1 MKINKNII
9 LYLLL
14 FILFIIP
21 INVFA
26 TGGKLRK
33 SSIKTC
39 PNGITYGLHS
49 DGNGGTH
56 WHVAATNGNGYF
68 AKGDAIY
75 SDPCPGHNANQGTA
89 GQTSGS
95 NNYNN
100 SMKND
105 STNNVNKEVV
115 KSSDISIKSIKIED
129 DIITNISD
137 VMEYEVT
144 KKSISIYVVLNDIKS
159 KYEIEGNADNLSKTG
174 INKVKIKVTA
184 ENGNEKIYELN
195 IKRKVIQS
203 NVVIRE
209 FKINDSTIEFEDN
222 KGSTFVFYWAKK
234 FDYDYILSDSN
245 SILKI
250 MKNNKEVSNTNLKVG
265 NNNYKLVI
273 IDKEGNEN
281 NYDIKI
287 ERMSLM
293 GSIVLTI
300 LSIGFFALI
309 VFIIVMLLKYKK
321 KKNSRKY

>member
-26 TGGKLRK
+26 TGGGLRK

-75 SDPCPGHNANQGTA
+75 SDPCPGHNTNQGTA

-115 KSSDISIKSIKIED
+115 KSSDVSIKSIKIED

-159 KYEIEGNADNLSKTG
+159 KYEIEGNTDNLSKTG

-184 ENGNEKIYELN
+184 ENDNEKTYELN
-195 IKRKVIQS
+195 IKRKVIES
-203 NVVIRE
+203 NVVINE
-209 FKINDSTIEFEDN
+209 FKVNDSVIEFEN
-222 KGSTFVFYWAKK
+222 KKGSTFVFYWTKK
-234 FDYDYILSDSN
+234 FDYDYILSDSK
-245 SILKI
+245 STLKLF
-250 MKNNKEVSNTNLKVG
+250 NNGKEIKNTNLKVG
-265 NNNYKLVI
+265 YNKYELVI
-273 IDKEGNEN
+273 IDEDGNEN
-281 NYDIKI
+281 DYKLEIQRI
-287 ERMSLM
+287 SII
-293 GSIVLTI
+293 GSIILTI

-309 VFIIVMLLKYKK
+309 AIAIVMLLKYKK